1 MSSVFAREIEF
12 KWRVRSSSEFSTF
25 LRMATKLGAQRTRP
39 KKIHIRDFYVDTHRF
54 DFLRRRWVCRLREA
68 NGRWEITFKSPTPL
82 RKGLASRL
90 EKKIRLPSARSKTDA
105 FSELQRKAKQVF
117 DQTKPVTLFVIK
129 NNRQTHRATL
139 PDGTRMETSFDRV
152 RIQRGRR
159 EVRMREIELE
169 FLGGNLR
176 NFKKFGRTMTRA
188 AGLELTHRS
197 KVATAV
203 AELNLAKNLRPPSSP
218 FRKAL
223 FQILSAM

>member
-1 MSSVFAREIEF
+1 MKREIEF
-12 KWRVRSSSEFSTF
+12 KWRVRSPVGFATF
-25 LRMATKLGAQRTRP
+25 RRMGTKLGAHWTRP
-39 KKIHIRDFYVDTHRF
+39 NKIRIKDFYVDTHRF
-54 DFLRRRWVCRLREA
+54 DFLRTRWVCRLREA
-68 NGRWEITFKSPTPL
+68 NGHWEITFKSPTPV

-90 EKKIRLPSARSKTDA
+90 EKKIRLPSARTETDA
-105 FSELQRKAKQVF
+105 FSELQRKARQVF
-117 DQTKPVTLFVIK
+117 DQTRPVTLFVIR
-129 NNRQTHRATL
+129 NNRRTRRVTL
-139 PDGTRMETSFDRV
+139 PDGTRMEASFDRV
-152 RIQRGRR
+152 RIRRGRR

-176 NFKKFGRTMTRA
+176 NFKKFGRAMTRA

-203 AELNLAKNLRPPSSP
+203 VELNLAKNLRPHSSP